1 VTNSP
6 APDPLAPLAALPGVA
21 DALEEARE
29 AIAGV
34 HRHQANRRGWATS
47 AAEASL
53 RAARSSA
60 ALAGAQVRLGTE
72 GEVEDPILAGALRLS
87 GILHGDGLD
96 HATAVWTR
104 APLQQLARMH
114 TLAAAGLVDPDGGEN
129 GGADG
134 GANPGGAV
142 TEGTVGGARLDLLG
156 RPRAEAGV
164 SERLQGLAD
173 LITGG
178 TSVAAPV
185 LAAVVHGELASLRP
199 FGTADGVVARAASR
213 LVSVSTGLDPRGLG
227 VPEVLWNRDRAR
239 YESLLAGF
247 ATGTADGLGAWI
259 LYQCEAIVEGAR
271 EAKAI
276 ADAAG

>member
-1 VTNSP
+1 MP
-6 APDPLAPLAALPGVA
+6 E
-21 DALEEARE
+21 ALEEARE

-60 ALAGAQVRLGTE
+60 ALAGARVRLGTE
-72 GEVEDPILAGALRLS
+72 GEVDDPILAGALRLS
-87 GILHGDGLD
+87 GVLHGDGLD

-104 APLQQLARMH
+104 APLQELARMH
-114 TLAAAGLVDPDGGEN
+114 TLAAAGLVEESGGN
-129 GGADG
+129 
-134 GANPGGAV
+134 
-142 TEGTVGGARLDLLG
+142 LDLLG
-156 RPRAEAGV
+156 RPRADPGV
-164 SERLQGLAD
+164 AERLQGIASLVA
-173 LITGG
+173 GG
-178 TSVAAPV
+178 SSVAAPV
-185 LAAVVHGELASLRP
+185 LAAVVHGELAALRP

-227 VPEVLWNRDRAR
+227 VPEVLWNRDKAR
-239 YESLLAGF
+239 YETLLAGF
-247 ATGTADGLGAWI
+247 ARGTEDGLGAWI
-259 LYQCEAIVEGAR
+259 RYQCEAFVDGAR